1 MKAVNLIP
9 TDQRRA
15 RPTGSR
21 SGGAYVV
28 VGVLGLLL
36 VMATLYVVTA
46 NQAND
51 RRTKAAEARQEADAL
66 EAQARQLGSFTDF
79 ASIKEQRLASVI
91 STSQTRFDWE
101 RLMRE
106 IARVMPKDSWLQSTE
121 ASVVDEA
128 SSASSSISATTSA
141 PGGPT
146 VTLVGC
152 TPKQPDVA
160 RMMVRLRQMHRV
172 SEVTL
177 NESAQQDANGEL
189 TFDSCGKYYQ
199 FNLTVSFAPVPPAD
213 EAPKGTNSVP
223 AALGGGS

>member
-51 RRTKAAEARQEADAL
+51 RRTKAAEAGQEADAL
-66 EAQARQLGSFTDF
+66 EAQARQLDSFTDF

-106 IARVMPKDSWLQSTE
+106 VARVMPKDSWLQSTE
-121 ASVVDEA
+121 ASAVVED
-128 SSASSSISATTSA
+128 SSSSSSSTATAT
-141 PGGPT
+141 PTGPT